1 MCVLLALLASIT
13 VVTASEEAN
22 HDHIYVDLEYLLLI
36 WGGVYLSNLLA
47 HWTKLTNILFH
58 IAFGCICVN
67 AKILP
72 EAPGEFL
79 ATLSGK
85 IHRITPNSAFV
96 VLPDHHPACPTPTC
110 YSRDADSCVP
120 SAERRLCHRIGHHH
134 HHVLARPRRRCQK
147 LYDRNKEGLGH
158 CSDRC
163 AGSLLVS
170 AAPAR
175 LDSNPNHLVSI
186 PSISFYINDLAEFSP
201 TFFLSHSLSLPQAF
215 SPTGFLSHN
224 SLSPEN

>member
-13 VVTASEEAN
+13 VVTASGDTN
-22 HDHIYVDLEYLLLI
+22 HDHIYEDLEYLLLI
-36 WGGVYLSNLLA
+36 WGGIYLSNLLA

-67 AKILP
+67 ATILP

-85 IHRITPNSAFV
+85 IHRIR
-96 VLPDHHPACPTPTC
+96 PDHCPTPTC
-110 YSRDADSCVP
+110 YSLDADSCVP
-120 SAERRLCHRIGHHH
+120 SAERRLCHRIGYYH

-175 LDSNPNHLVSI
+175 LDPNPNHLVSI
-186 PSISFYINDLAEFSP
+186 TSISFYINDLAEFSL
-201 TFFLSHSLSLPQAF
+201 TFLYLPVFLSHY
-215 SPTGFLSHN
+215 